1 MYTAFRTASLIS
13 ASLMFSSFAGCAQA
27 SQNSAPADKAEIE
40 QVVRSYILDNP
51 EIIEEALTLL
61 GEKRDQQ
68 SITAVGQELW
78 FDKRDFS
85 YGAKNAKVTLV
96 EFFDYNCTYCKRTT
110 SWVQDVMRE
119 HPNDVRVIFKELPI
133 LERRTKTSRNAARAA
148 LAAQRQG
155 KYSEMHFA
163 LMDGTN
169 LNEKFINS
177 TAIKLGLDMK
187 KFHADMKDDAVEEQ
201 IEDTMFLASRIPG
214 LTGTPFFVIN
224 TKFMASGD
232 TGALQNMLDEALRNS
247 KK

>member
-1 MYTAFRTASLIS
+1 MYTAFRTATLLS
-13 ASLMFSSFAGCAQA
+13 ATLLFSSLASCAEA
-27 SQNSAPADKAEIE
+27 SQKAVPVDKAEIE
-40 QVVRSYILDNP
+40 QVVKSYILENP
-51 EIIEEALTLL
+51 EIIEDALRLL
-61 GEKRDQQ
+61 SEKRDRQ

-85 YGAKNAKVTLV
+85 IGAKDAKVTLV
-96 EFFDYNCTYCKRTT
+96 EFFDYNCTFCKRTT
-110 SWVQDVMRE
+110 GWLQDVIRE

-177 TAIKLGLDMK
+177 AAIKLGLDMK
-187 KFHADMKDDAVEEQ
+187 KFDADMKDDAVEEQ

-232 TGALQNMLDEALRNS
+232 IVALQKMLDEALRDT

>member
-1 MYTAFRTASLIS
+1 MYTALRTAILLS
-13 ASLMFSSFAGCAQA
+13 ATLLFLSFAGCAQA
-27 SQNSAPADKAEIE
+27 NQKAAPADKAEIE
-40 QVVRSYILDNP
+40 QIVKSYILDNP
-51 EIIEEALTLL
+51 EIIEDALRLL
-61 GEKRDQQ
+61 AEKRDRQ

-85 YGAKNAKVTLV
+85 HGAKDARVTLV
-96 EFFDYNCTYCKRTT
+96 EFFDYNCTFCKRTT
-110 SWVQDVMRE
+110 GWLQDVMRD
-119 HPNDVRVIFKELPI
+119 HPDDVRVIFKELPI

-148 LAAQRQG
+148 LAAKRQG

-232 TGALQNMLDEALRNS
+232 TVALQKMLDEALQET

>member
-1 MYTAFRTASLIS
+1 MHTAFRTATFIS
-13 ASLMFSSFAGCAQA
+13 ATLLFSSLAGCAQA
-27 SQNSAPADKAEIE
+27 NQKPAPANKAEIE
-40 QVVRSYILDNP
+40 NVVKSYILDNP
-51 EIIEEALTLL
+51 EIIEDALRLL
-61 GEKRDQQ
+61 AEKRDRQ

-85 YGAKNAKVTLV
+85 IGAKDAKVTLV

-110 SWVQDVMRE
+110 DWLQDVIRK

-148 LAAQRQG
+148 LAAKRQG

-177 TAIKLGLDMK
+177 AAIKLGLDMK
-187 KFHADMKDDAVEEQ
+187 KFHADMKTDAVEEQ

-232 TGALQNMLDEALRNS
+232 IAALQNMLDEALRNS
-247 KK
+247 KE

>member
-1 MYTAFRTASLIS
+1 MYTALRTATLLS
-13 ASLMFSSFAGCAQA
+13 ATLVFSSLAGCAEA
-27 SQNSAPADKAEIE
+27 SQKAAPANKAEIE
-40 QVVRSYILDNP
+40 QVVKSYILENP
-51 EIIEEALTLL
+51 EIIEDALRLL
-61 GEKRDQQ
+61 AEKRDSQ

-78 FDKRDFS
+78 FDERDFS
-85 YGAKNAKVTLV
+85 VGAKDAKVTLV
-96 EFFDYNCTYCKRTT
+96 EFFDYNCTFCKRTT
-110 SWVQDVMRE
+110 GWLQDVIRD

-177 TAIKLGLDMK
+177 VAIKLGLDMK
-187 KFHADMKDDAVEEQ
+187 KFHADMKNDAVEEQ

-232 TGALQNMLDEALRNS
+232 TVALQKMLDVALRDT